1 MNVSVIFIF
10 VILIKLYRDI
20 CFDLYFVFLDVKLV
34 CENLIFLLDCN
45 ILLIINCRKNLFI
58 CKGLI
63 FFLNYII
70 IFGLKWLF
78 YLDIY
83 IFVFLVGKCV
93 DVLFG
98 GVYNKCISIGFSY
111 LVFLNY
117 NFEVKFLKFNLY
129 LDLIFNF

>member
-1 MNVSVIFIF
+1 M
-10 VILIKLYRDI
+10 VILFRY
-20 CFDLYFVFLDVKLV
+20 LYF
-34 CENLIFLLDCN
+34 C
-45 ILLIINCRKNLFI
+45 
-58 CKGLI
+58 
-63 FFLNYII
+63 
-70 IFGLKWLF
+70 
-78 YLDIY
+78 
-83 IFVFLVGKCV
+83 FLVGKCV